1 VNKQLIQA
9 ILNTLSLIGDRALPL
24 AVIASQVRG
33 SVVLA
38 VTDEAV
44 LGSLRWCQE
53 QGWIERRVDTIDQ
66 SEMWYLVDAGRI
78 AMRSHR

>member
-1 VNKQLIQA
+1 MNKQLIQA

-44 LGSLRWCQE
+44 LGALRFCQE